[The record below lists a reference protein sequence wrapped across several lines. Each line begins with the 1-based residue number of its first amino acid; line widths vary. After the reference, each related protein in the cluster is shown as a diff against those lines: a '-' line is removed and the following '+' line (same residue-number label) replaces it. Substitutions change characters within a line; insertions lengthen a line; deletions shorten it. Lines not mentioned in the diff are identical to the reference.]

1 MAEIL
6 IIDDD
11 KLVAESITNL
21 VQRLGHT
28 AVSVT
33 TIAEGLQQAQEKPWD
48 VVFLDVRLPDGNGLD
63 IIPQV
68 RSTPASP
75 EIIILTGYGDAD
87 GAELAIK
94 SGAWD
99 YIEKPASR
107 QNITLPLLRALEY
120 RTEKK
125 SEKPTV
131 SLKRQ
136 DIVGSSQKLM
146 TCLDMLAQAASGDV
160 NILIQGETGTGKEL
174 FARALHRNSLRS
186 NRNFVVVD
194 CAALPET
201 LVESVLFGHK
211 KGAYTGASESEDGL
225 IKQADKG
232 TLFLDEIG
240 ELPMLIQKSFL
251 RVLQERRFRPVGG
264 SQEIM
269 SDFRLVAATN
279 RDLEAMANQ
288 GRFRQDLLYR
298 LRTMVIELPPLR
310 DCLEDIR
317 ELVIYYTNMLCDR
330 WGIESKGFSPEFL
343 DILKKYPWPGNVRE
357 LIQALE
363 KALLSARDDPI
374 LYPQHLPD
382 HIRIQITRDVLQKK
396 APLPYPGDPSPMTP
410 GSLASIQNV
419 RDEAISIAEQKYLR
433 ELMAQ
438 TGGNI
443 SEACR
448 VSGLSRSR
456 LYTLL
461 KKYRHPVAG

>member
-1 MAEIL
+1 MADIL

-11 KLVAESITNL
+11 KLVSESITNL
-21 VQRLGHT
+21 VQRMGHSASSSPT
-28 AVSVT
+28 LT
-33 TIAEGLQQAQEKPWD
+33 EGLQQTQVKPWD
-48 VVFLDVRLPDGNGLD
+48 IVFLDVRLPDGNGLD
-63 IIPQV
+63 VIPQI
-68 RSTPASP
+68 RAIPSAP

-94 SGAWD
+94 NGAWD

-107 QNITLPLLRALEY
+107 QSITLPLLRALEY
-120 RTEKK
+120 RREKK
-125 SEKPTV
+125 SERPTV
-131 SLKRQ
+131 ALKRQ
-136 DIVGSSQKLM
+136 DIVGNSQKLLSA
-146 TCLDMLAQAASGDV
+146 LDLLAQAASGDV
-160 NILIQGETGTGKEL
+160 NVLITGETGTGKEL
-174 FARALHRNSLRS
+174 FARALHRNSLRA

-225 IKQADKG
+225 IKQADRG

-240 ELPMLIQKSFL
+240 ELPLPIQKSFL

-264 SQEIM
+264 SHEIT

-279 RDLEAMANQ
+279 RDLEAMAGK
-288 GRFRQDLLYR
+288 GRFRQDLLFR

-310 DCLEDIR
+310 ECLEDLK
-317 ELVIYYTNMLCDR
+317 ELTVYYTNQLCDR
-330 WGIESKGFSPEFL
+330 WNIESKGFSPELF
-343 DILKKYPWPGNVRE
+343 DVLKRYPWPGNVRE

-396 APLPYPGDPSPMTP
+396 TPTSLPSESEPAGRGQIPNLET
-410 GSLASIQNV
+410 V
-419 RDEAISIAEQKYLR
+419 RDAAVFEAERKYLR
-433 ELMAQ
+433 ELMAR

-443 SEACR
+443 GEACR
-448 VSGLSRSR
+448 ISGLSRSR

-461 KKYRHPVAG
+461 KKYRPSS